1 MRCDRFLQEVSMSA
15 ASGSQLRQDPR
26 SGARPGVSARC
37 PLLLLAL
44 FLAWWLVLA
53 IAPVYRQDWLLE
65 NLLVFIAIPL
75 LVLTYGRLR
84 LTNTAYTSLFVFFV
98 LHELGAH
105 YTYSEVPYDS
115 WAQALSG
122 RTLSELF
129 GLERN
134 HYDRLVH
141 FLYGLLIA
149 PAAIELL
156 DARAPQRGVWR
167 WLVPLLFMVSHSTVY
182 ELVEWGAAEIFGGD
196 LGQAYLGTQG
206 DVWDGQKDSALAAF
220 GALVS
225 VVWCRCRK
233 G

>member
-1 MRCDRFLQEVSMSA
+1 MSS
-15 ASGSQLRQDPR
+15 ASAPQSRRDPS
-26 SGARPGVSARC
+26 SGARPADSTRY
-37 PLLLLAL
+37 PLSLLAL
-44 FLAWWLVLA
+44 FLAWWLILA
-53 IAPVYRQDWLLE
+53 VAPTYRQDWLLE

-84 LTNTAYTSLFVFFV
+84 LSNTAYTLLFVFFM

-105 YTYSEVPYDS
+105 YTYSEVPYDR

-122 RTLSELF
+122 HTLSEVF

-141 FLYGLLIA
+141 FLYGLLIT

-156 DARAPQRGVWR
+156 DARAPQRGIWR

-206 DVWDGQKDSALAAF
+206 TLGMGRRIRRLLRW

-225 VVWCRCRK
+225 VIWCRWRE